1 MIKDH
6 FNIYYANEK
15 FYNKRYVLYVF
26 FYCSHFSR
34 YMREF
39 PVHLAFHADSLYYEF
54 DPKSQRRTIRR
65 RNAEN
70 SRSGLSSQRLVS
82 SRRYLSPERTAR
94 RGTRTLHH
102 LPMISFSRF
111 SSLHRA
117 SSSILTSL
125 SRYKRRG
132 NEEEGRIT
140 NCENQEIASSAASQ
154 RQAWPMLK
162 KLLSASSL
170 IRFRGRLYPED

>member
-1 MIKDH
+1 MKNSII
-6 FNIYYANEK
+6 N
-15 FYNKRYVLYVF
+15 VMCCM
-26 FYCSHFSR
+26 CSFIAHI
-34 YMREF
+34 
-39 PVHLAFHADSLYYEF
+39 FHAIWENSPYIWRFTRTHYYEF

-111 SSLHRA
+111 SSLHRV